1 MVGGDVGG
9 GAQHSSSQAYSQPPC
24 CWLNS
29 GRKKAQ
35 RGGSHLIESGEGYHS
50 DVVGVL
56 GLRWLQGKIIKWEVW
71 VGTRQWWTLMFLCVQ
86 PSHSWSTLDTPLD
99 PT

>member
-1 MVGGDVGG
+1 MKPPRASVGEGRRRGRGGVGG
-9 GAQHSSSQAYSQPPC
+9 GVQHSSSQAYSQPPC

-50 DVVGVL
+50 DAVGVL
-56 GLRWLQGKIIKWEVW
+56 GLRGLRGK
-71 VGTRQWWTLMFLCVQ
+71 
-86 PSHSWSTLDTPLD
+86 
-99 PT
+99 